1 MNQKKKIILS
11 VTGTIIALAFITFFV
26 LGLTIWRPKSTDE
39 WLEIFQNSL
48 NIVKVENFEE
58 YTKNQPLSIKRN
70 ITIAEND
77 KTLAI
82 YEQVCSYDLR
92 DNKEIGY
99 LKLIETY
106 PNYESTIDDVC
117 DEYYLN
123 DGTMSMRR
131 ENSGEQNVSKFDSD
145 KNILNTII
153 TENLGNKLYSLNKD
167 YFDLQNN
174 KKLIIKEDNEL
185 IINIRIKDNCIQD
198 FLNLEKSE
206 EVGFSNVNF
215 KMCITKQDFLLK
227 NFLLT
232 YVIDGKN
239 YSLETEISCID
250 NILVPD
256 WA

>member
-1 MNQKKKIILS
+1 M
-11 VTGTIIALAFITFFV
+11 
-26 LGLTIWRPKSTDE
+26 
-39 WLEIFQNSL
+39 
-48 NIVKVENFEE
+48 
-58 YTKNQPLSIKRN
+58 
-70 ITIAEND
+70 
-77 KTLAI
+77 
-82 YEQVCSYDLR
+82 
-92 DNKEIGY
+92 
-99 LKLIETY
+99 
-106 PNYESTIDDVC
+106 
-117 DEYYLN
+117 
-123 DGTMSMRR
+123 
-131 ENSGEQNVSKFDSD
+131 
-145 KNILNTII
+145 
-153 TENLGNKLYSLNKD
+153 
-167 YFDLQNN
+167 
-174 KKLIIKEDNEL
+174 